1 MTSAADRPGPDDDA
15 ALVRRASEG
24 DMEAFEELVMRHA
37 DGVYVVLRRFG
48 LDDDEARDVA
58 QETFLRAWRGLPRFE
73 GRARFFTWLYRIA
86 YNEAQR
92 RLAKRPPA
100 GAVVSTA
107 DRPLDDLAADA
118 PGPDEEVEREELRA
132 ALDAALRELPVDLR
146 APVVLRDVEGLSTRE
161 AASVLDL
168 GEAAFKS
175 RLHRGRMALR
185 RLLGPRLSL
194 PGFG

>member
-1 MTSAADRPGPDDDA
+1 MTSATERLGLDDDDA

-24 DMEAFEELVMRHA
+24 DMKAFEELVMRHA

-92 RLAKRPPA
+92 RLSKRPPA
-100 GAVVSTA
+100 GAVVST
-107 DRPLDDLAADA
+107 
-118 PGPDEEVEREELRA
+118 EEL
-132 ALDAALRELPVDLR
+132 LDRVWDDAVDPFTNVVRMTVSRLR
-146 APVVLRDVEGLSTRE
+146 AKLGDPPVVETVTPIGYRIGGAT
-161 AASVLDL
+161 
-168 GEAAFKS
+168 
-175 RLHRGRMALR
+175 
-185 RLLGPRLSL
+185 
-194 PGFG
+194 

>member
-1 MTSAADRPGPDDDA
+1 MK
-15 ALVRRASEG
+15 
-24 DMEAFEELVMRHA
+24 AFEELVMRHA

-92 RLAKRPPA
+92 RLSKRPPA
-100 GAVVSTA
+100 GAVVSTE

-118 PGPDEEVEREELRA
+118 PGPDEEVEREELRD
-132 ALDAALRELPVDLR
+132 ALAAALRELPVDLR